1 MLNES
6 VELLPVPN
14 TMKIHQIINNV
25 DLANSIFYR
34 CLSCLFKLR
43 LSQFEICGE
52 MLNEKSIPSKTSIT
66 VLADIKNTQENR
78 SYFNLRQYGPFNLK
92 QINLKTDIASKSL
105 KENSHDRMKKCS
117 KKRKIK
123 EIHLKINKKLKTEEE
138 SSTDEDMTISLH
150 DTSDEE
156 YHITDDILS
165 DDDYLYHMDYQLKEQ
180 KNVTNLRKISDTI
193 KIEREKIEQS
203 SHEDTYTGKNTREI
217 NIFSNENQGV
227 VKTNLAGQSVI
238 ATTLQDDENN
248 FANAKNDS
256 EVTSKI
262 NTDIWRL
269 SFKDTV
275 LVRYYQ
281 RTAWK
286 YYIGFLEDSFK
297 KEGKSY
303 FTIRFLKTIK
313 KPELK
318 FIIHKIKD
326 EDTVTEDLIVKQVKI
341 TQNTKRP
348 KEYFLAD
355 PSDKVYFE

>member
-6 VELLPVPN
+6 VELVPVPN

-25 DLANSIFYR
+25 DSANSISYR
-34 CLSCLFKLR
+34 CLSCFCEKSRPGFCDCLNLKSADL
-43 LSQFEICGE
+43 LKQTE

-123 EIHLKINKKLKTEEE
+123 DIHLKTNKKLKTEEE

-165 DDDYLYHMDYQLKEQ
+165 DDDYLDHMDYQLKEQ
-180 KNVTNLRKISDTI
+180 KNVTNLRKISDTS

-203 SHEDTYTGKNTREI
+203 SHEDK
-217 NIFSNENQGV
+217 
-227 VKTNLAGQSVI
+227 K
-238 ATTLQDDENN
+238 
-248 FANAKNDS
+248 
-256 EVTSKI
+256 
-262 NTDIWRL
+262 
-269 SFKDTV
+269 
-275 LVRYYQ
+275 
-281 RTAWK
+281 K
-286 YYIGFLEDSFK
+286 Y
-297 KEGKSY
+297 
-303 FTIRFLKTIK
+303 
-313 KPELK
+313 
-318 FIIHKIKD
+318 IHW
-326 EDTVTEDLIVKQVKI
+326 
-341 TQNTKRP
+341 
-348 KEYFLAD
+348 
-355 PSDKVYFE
+355 